1 LCTATPEGVRWEPR
15 NKLVVAT
22 SDEQGKALK
31 DLFERHTAVA
41 TAAAAALAEGGRGFV
56 AECERGCTSSTM
68 YNVINNNTAVRGLKL
83 LRGRASNRP
92 MS

>member
-1 LCTATPEGVRWEPR
+1 MCTATPEGVRWEPR

-22 SDEQGKALK
+22 SDEQGKLLA

-41 TAAAAALAEGGRGFV
+41 TAAVAEGGRGF
-56 AECERGCTSSTM
+56 AAARERGSCTSSTM

-92 MS
+92 IS